1 MDTLDTLFGNHA
13 KVRLLRYFLLNQT
26 IPIALEELSKKTGVS
41 RLAMRKELPG
51 LLRAHF
57 LKRKLFFREVEMKR
71 GKKKTLK
78 KKKFSGFLFDE
89 RFQYK
94 NELQN
99 LLVESL
105 PLDSTSLIRRF
116 SSAGKVKLIVISGA
130 FVQNLESRIDLL
142 LVGDRL
148 NKNIID
154 RKVKSLEVE
163 LGREL
168 RYAVFETS
176 DFKYRVNVY
185 DKLLRDVF
193 DYPHRKILDRV
204 GMFEGIE

>member
-1 MDTLDTLFGNHA
+1 MEILDALFGNQA
-13 KVRLLRYFLLNQT
+13 RVRLLRYFLLNQT
-26 IPIALEELSKKTGVS
+26 TPVALVELSKKTGIS
-41 RLAMRKELPG
+41 RQAMKKELPS
-51 LLRAHF
+51 LLPAHF
-57 LKRKLFFREVEMKR
+57 LKRKLFFREGEIKR
-71 GKKKTLK
+71 GEKKTLK
-78 KKKFSGFLFDE
+78 KRKFSGFVFDE

-105 PLDSTSLIRRF
+105 PLDNTSLIRRF

-204 GMFEGIE
+204 GVFEATG

>member
-1 MDTLDTLFGNHA
+1 MEILDALFGNQA
-13 KVRLLRYFLLNQT
+13 RVRLLRYFLLNQT
-26 IPIALEELSKKTGVS
+26 TPVALVELSKKTGIS
-41 RLAMRKELPG
+41 RQAMKKELPS

-57 LKRKLFFREVEMKR
+57 LKRKLFFREGEIKR

-78 KKKFSGFLFDE
+78 KRKFTGFVFDE

-105 PLDSTSLIRRF
+105 PLDNTSLIRRF

-204 GMFEGIE
+204 GVFEATG